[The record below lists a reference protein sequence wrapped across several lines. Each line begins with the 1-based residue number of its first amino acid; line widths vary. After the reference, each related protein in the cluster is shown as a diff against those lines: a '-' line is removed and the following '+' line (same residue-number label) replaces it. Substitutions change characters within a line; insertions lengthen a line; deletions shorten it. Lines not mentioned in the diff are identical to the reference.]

1 MVRAGAGSQNK
12 TCVLLLGHGGEGIWG
27 KNVGFDSLKGQIE
40 PQLQIDVEGPE
51 TSENLTQSF
60 IHNIIS
66 NDSVGFS
73 DVSDSSTSTSI

>member
-40 PQLQIDVEGPE
+40 LQLQIDLEGPE
-51 TSENLTQSF
+51 TSENPT
-60 IHNIIS
+60 
-66 NDSVGFS
+66 
-73 DVSDSSTSTSI
+73 